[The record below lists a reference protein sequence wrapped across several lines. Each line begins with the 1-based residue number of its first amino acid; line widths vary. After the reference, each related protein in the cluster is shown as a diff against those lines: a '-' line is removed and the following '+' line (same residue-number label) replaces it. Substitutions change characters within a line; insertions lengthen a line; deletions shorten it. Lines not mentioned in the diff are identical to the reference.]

1 MKPAVGT
8 TGEPAWPACDR
19 EVMAQPIGGTLTGS
33 QAATL
38 PDAPRDSCRA
48 PLGQVRRDATLAKL
62 VMLAAHKTAE

>member
-33 QAATL
+33 QAA
-38 PDAPRDSCRA
+38 PRADAPRDSCRA
-48 PLGQVRRDATLAKL
+48 PLGQVTLDAILAKF